1 LAALG
6 LLLLVCRFADRH
18 LGRGTAWIAGAAL
31 VLSPL
36 FLIFARMVIF
46 DMPLTLCATLS
57 TMAAFEAM
65 EGGGAGARAAG
76 PLLFAAAGIGT
87 LIKGPVSLILPL
99 LVAAA
104 WALVRRRPALLLRL
118 RPRIGLAIYAAFVLP
133 WLALVSARH
142 PGYLEYALWGENL
155 ARLGSNLFETARPFH
170 FYLKI
175 I

>member
-1 LAALG
+1 
-6 LLLLVCRFADRH
+6 
-18 LGRGTAWIAGAAL
+18 
-31 VLSPL
+31 
-36 FLIFARMVIF
+36 
-46 DMPLTLCATLS
+46 
-57 TMAAFEAM
+57 MAAFEAM

-133 WLALVSARH
+133 WLGYSTWHLYTRLVDRKAIASRCD
-142 PGYLEYALWGENL
+142 
-155 ARLGSNLFETARPFH
+155 
-170 FYLKI
+170 
-175 I
+175 